1 MKKVLAIIALSLLI
15 SSAAFAENYI
25 SGEMYGNYGVI
36 GYCLDLGAV
45 GVQGL
50 LGLDINMPA
59 ADNAETDLDLLIGA
73 RVYKGLLEGDN
84 AGLNAF
90 AGVIIALDGSGVKD
104 VDGNTDIEIQVGLQP
119 EYFVTDNLSVSVLM
133 GANIIIAGD
142 RLGQDKTGWTE
153 LGTFADPM
161 ANAVISWYFK

>member
-1 MKKVLAIIALSLLI
+1 MKKVLAIIALLLFLA
-15 SSAAFAENYI
+15 SAAFAENYI
-25 SGEMYGNYGVI
+25 SGEMYRNYGVI

-50 LGLDINMPA
+50 FSLNINMSDA
-59 ADNAETDLDLLIGA
+59 KNTETDLDLLIGG

-84 AGLNAF
+84 ACLNSF
-90 AGVIIALDGSGVKD
+90 AGVIIALEGSGIKD
-104 VDGNTDIEIQVGLQP
+104 VNGNTDIEIQVGLQP
-119 EYFVTDNLSVSVLM
+119 EYFVTDNVSVSVLM
-133 GANIIIAGD
+133 GAKLVIAGD
-142 RLGQDKTGWTE
+142 RGGRKDTGWTE